1 MVRYC
6 YIVAEGLQD
15 VEFLIRL
22 LKPRGLNRV
31 TQFDKLDQFWKPL
44 IPDKF
49 PFKGDLMKRVPV
61 PMFLQ
66 NSEVSV
72 AVDSANGIKRLTE
85 TLEETLALIT
95 ASQVFGLGVILDADD
110 EETPPVRFQKLSA
123 ELAQTGLTL
132 PPTLGVVT
140 KGAPRCG
147 IFIIPDNETS
157 GTLEDILLDCAQV
170 NYPDLLEK
178 ATNYIDN
185 IDAAQLDKDDLRDFR
200 KQAGKKKAVISSIT
214 SVLKPGKALQVSLQD
229 NRWLD
234 GAAMNLPQLQTLQRF
249 LEEILGF
256 A

>member
-6 YIVAEGLQD
+6 YIVAEGPHD
-15 VEFLIRL
+15 IEFLIRL

-31 TQFDKLDQFWKPL
+31 TQFDALDEFWKPL
-44 IPDKF
+44 IPRTF
-49 PFKGDLMKRVPV
+49 PVDGDLLKRVPV
-61 PMFLQ
+61 PMFLK
-66 NSEVSV
+66 SPDVSV
-72 AVDSANGIKRLTE
+72 ALHSAIGITRLAKTV
-85 TLEETLALIT
+85 EETWALIT

-132 PPTLGVVT
+132 PPTPGVVT

-170 NYPDLLEK
+170 NYPDLLKK

-185 IDAAQLDKDDLRDFR
+185 IDATQLDKDDLRDFR

-234 GAAMNLPQLQTLQRF
+234 GAAMDLPQLQTLQRF

-256 A
+256 V

>member
-6 YIVAEGLQD
+6 YIVAEGPQD

-22 LKPRGLNRV
+22 LKPHGLKRV
-31 TQFDKLDQFWKPL
+31 TQLDALDEFWKPL

-132 PPTLGVVT
+132 PPTPGVVT

-157 GTLEDILLDCAQV
+157 GTLEDILLDCAEV

-256 A
+256 V